1 MHGYPVS
8 RRFDVLIIAD
18 DFTGACDT
26 AAQFASPGR
35 PVRVAIEDPD
45 APVSG
50 DEARA
55 LRSDR
60 RDASVHVIDTETRH
74 LSPAQAVST
83 VRRMSSAAA
92 TKPFGPPVLVYK
104 KIDSTLRGNIA
115 AEIGALAR
123 VFPERVLVV
132 APAFPATG
140 RTTRGG
146 ICLVDGV
153 PVDETEFARDTRSP
167 VGSARIADTL
177 RFTRARHCD
186 STELAGL
193 LPGVEAEA
201 ALVVDAETDRDL
213 DRVASLVAEEP
224 ARYIAVG
231 SAGLAA
237 AIARL
242 SGRTGPALQQS
253 PTAPVV
259 DRRLTGAGTVAPPVL
274 GLVGSQS
281 ERSKRQADVLSG
293 RGGVTAVMLAD
304 AERVIDVLAGGGQ
317 ALVMTASA
325 RDGRQTRDGGDEAAA
340 RIADAL
346 GAVARSAVEEVPDL
360 RLFLTG
366 GDTALAAVRALGAC
380 VVDVHRQIIC
390 GVPAITIPALI
401 AGRRRTVTAV
411 TKAGGFGGD
420 ETMARAF
427 RCLRGEQC
435 WR

>member
-26 AAQFASPGR
+26 AAQFALPGR
-35 PVRVAIEDPD
+35 PVRVAIEDPE

-60 RDASVHVIDTETRH
+60 RDSSVHVIDTETRH
-74 LSPAQAVST
+74 LSPAQAAST

-115 AEIGALAR
+115 AELGALAR

-201 ALVVDAETDRDL
+201 AHVVDAETDRDL

-242 SGRTGPALQQS
+242 SGRTGAGLQQR
-253 PTAPVV
+253 PTVPVV
-259 DRRLTGAGTVAPPVL
+259 DRRLAGAGTVAPPVL

-317 ALVMTASA
+317 ALVMTALA
-325 RDGRQTRDGGDEAAA
+325 RDEAAA
-340 RIADAL
+340 RIAGAL
-346 GAVARSAVEEVPDL
+346 GAVARNAVEEVPDL